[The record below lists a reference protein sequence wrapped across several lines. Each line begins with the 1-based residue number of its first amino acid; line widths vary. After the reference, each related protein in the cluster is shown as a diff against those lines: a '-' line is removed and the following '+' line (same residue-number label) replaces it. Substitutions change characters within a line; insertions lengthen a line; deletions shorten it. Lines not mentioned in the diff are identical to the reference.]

1 MAAFVRKYLNKCA
14 FFGCKIKKIMLKYNV
29 LLIKEVRIMITHDEL
44 KLLCDL
50 SRLYISE
57 DELESYGKEMT
68 DIIELMD
75 TIGESDFE
83 YEMKDMSNAVPF
95 SSLRD
100 DKVTEFDNMDGIVEN
115 GPEVIEHRFVVPK
128 VVD

>member
-100 DKVTEFDNMDGIVEN
+100 DMVTEFDNMDGIVEN

>member
-1 MAAFVRKYLNKCA
+1 MRKYLNKCA
-14 FFGCKIKKIMLKYNV
+14 FFGCKIKKKMLKYNV
-29 LLIKEVRIMITHDEL
+29 LLIKGVRIMITHDEL

>member
-1 MAAFVRKYLNKCA
+1 
-14 FFGCKIKKIMLKYNV
+14 
-29 LLIKEVRIMITHDEL
+29 MITHDEL

-57 DELESYGKEMT
+57 EELESYGKEMT

-83 YEMKDMSNAVPF
+83 YAMKDMPNAVQ
-95 SSLRD
+95 LRRRKELHYD
-100 DKVTEFDNMDGIVEN
+100 ENFGTE
-115 GPEVIEHRFVVPK
+115 K
-128 VVD
+128 KA

>member
-1 MAAFVRKYLNKCA
+1 
-14 FFGCKIKKIMLKYNV
+14 MLKYNV
-29 LLIKEVRIMITHDEL
+29 VLIKEVRIMITHDEL

>member
-1 MAAFVRKYLNKCA
+1 MRKYLNKCA
-14 FFGCKIKKIMLKYNV
+14 FFGCKIKKKMLKYNV
-29 LLIKEVRIMITHDEL
+29 LLIKGVRIMITHDEL

-57 DELESYGKEMT
+57 EELESYGKEMT